1 MKFFF
6 KQKLQ
11 TKIYSKGLAQKQC
24 YTDKNAKV
32 QNGSLI
38 IQARKENL
46 KGCSYSSS
54 RIRSKHRFKPS
65 VIEIRAKL
73 PKGEQ
78 IKNIFN
84 HIF

>member
-1 MKFFF
+1 MMAGVINNKLKNFFF
-6 KQKLQ
+6 KLLTQHL
-11 TKIYSKGLAQKQC
+11 KGLAQKQC

-32 QNGSLI
+32 HNGSLI

-54 RIRSKHRFKPS
+54 RIRSKYLFKPS

-73 PKGEQ
+73 PKGK
-78 IKNIFN
+78 II
-84 HIF
+84 